1 MHRRGIAAAL
11 VQRHVDGD
19 VFKFYA
25 VCGRFFAAFPP
36 SEGCGSLDSTSEYAM
51 RALAEAGAAALD
63 LEVFGGDC
71 VRDRQQNLW
80 LIDLNDWPSY
90 GACRAAAADAIAS
103 YLTTQTRRT

>member
-1 MHRRGIAAAL
+1 MHRRRITAAL
-11 VQRHVDGD
+11 VQRHIDGD

-25 VCGRFFAAFPP
+25 VRGRFFAAFPP
-36 SEGCGSLDSTSEYAM
+36 RDGCEPLGAATEHAM
-51 RALAEAGAAALD
+51 RELAEAGAAALE

-90 GACRAAAADAIAS
+90 GACRAAAAEAIAS